1 MARERT
7 TRSPVTARVPRA
19 SALPAAP
26 RLKRSGAGLA
36 PCGFDLLVLTV
47 ANDVQRRYAEQMLDI
62 RQTLGTL
69 PHGLETLVIADSAGK
84 RIGSGGSTL
93 LCMAELAK
101 RGMLKTARAP
111 VASR

>member
-19 SALPAAP
+19 SALPATP
-26 RLKRSGAGLA
+26 RLKCSDAGLA

-62 RQTLGTL
+62 RKTLGTL
-69 PHGLETLVIADSAGK
+69 PHGLETLVI
-84 RIGSGGSTL
+84 
-93 LCMAELAK
+93 
-101 RGMLKTARAP
+101 
-111 VASR
+111 